1 MSEIRNWRDNC
12 QENVD
17 QISGKNYLKITCE
30 TWNPGGRPLRNK
42 TKATTMLTDKSPPF
56 LELEY
61 FGTKLEDYNLKS
73 IKGKIN

>member
-1 MSEIRNWRDNC
+1 MLEIRNWRYNF
-12 QENVD
+12 QEKVD
-17 QISGKNYLKITCE
+17 EIEYNYYLQLTCE

-42 TKATTMLTDKSPPF
+42 TKATPMLTDKSPSF

-61 FGTKLEDYNLKS
+61 FGTTMEDYNLKS